1 MIRLKSIIL
10 LSLLILLGSVSCL
23 FAQDKQGTASVV
35 VYFQK
40 ESAIFEPDYRDNG
53 TRLEEFFRK
62 VDVYLNASS
71 LVGVHVEALG
81 TSSPEGQL
89 LFNEIISRERMNS
102 VRKQLLSRTTVTEDI
117 LTETYSA
124 QDWKLLAEL
133 VEADPKVTS
142 KDRILDIIRNGG
154 EDRLERMQE
163 VEYARPFWYIY
174 HNIFPDMRACRITIH
189 YKITDPVKS
198 IEPVQQNSIDVPFLT
213 EIRRERPAATAPSLQ
228 ETPEIEKT
236 AEAKVKETAD
246 VEEITTAEEITEIE
260 EIANAEETVETEK
273 TAEIEEI
280 TPVEEVTEAEEAPEA
295 EDISEVEDTPETE
308 AEPEIKDKPAR
319 KSAPAS
325 TERKLTLKTNVIG
338 WGLSVMNVAAELDI
352 AENWSV
358 SLPFYYSG
366 TNYFSKT
373 VKFRCAILQPEV
385 RYHIPQIN
393 GLYAGAHLGVGWFN
407 YALGGTY
414 RIQDAGGKRP
424 AWGGGLSVGYK
435 MQFKKNPRWGM
446 EFALG
451 AGIYDAKYDKFY
463 NEPNGPYAAKGLH
476 KTFVGIDN
484 ASVSFTYSFDLKKKE
499 DKR

>member
-1 MIRLKSIIL
+1 MIYYKLFLNLRYHGMKLLKRIIF
-10 LSLLILLGSVSCL
+10 LSLLLLGCL
-23 FAQDKQGTASVV
+23 PRIYAQDKRGSESVV
-35 VYFQK
+35 IYFQK
-40 ESAIFEPDYRDNG
+40 EKAIYDENYRDNG
-53 TRLEEFFRK
+53 IRLEEFFEK
-62 VDVYLNASS
+62 VQGYQSASR
-71 LVGVHVEALG
+71 LVEIRIESIG
-81 TSSPEGQL
+81 TSSPEGDP
-89 LFNEIISRERMNS
+89 LFNEIISDERQKS
-102 VRKQLLSRTTVTEDI
+102 LRKHILSNTDI
-117 LTETYSA
+117 PDHLFTQNHIS
-124 QDWKLLAEL
+124 QDWELLASL
-133 VEADPKVTS
+133 IEADPNVTS
-142 KDRILDIIRNGG
+142 KDRILDIVRNGG

-174 HNIFPDMRACRITIH
+174 HNIFPDMRACRITV
-189 YKITDPVKS
+189 YFKIADPVRS
-198 IEPVQQNSIDVPFLT
+198 IEPVRQNSIDVPFLT

-228 ETPEIEKT
+228 KTPEIEET
-236 AEAKVKETAD
+236 VEAKETAD
-246 VEEITTAEEITEIE
+246 IEEITTAEEITEIE

-273 TAEIEEI
+273 TAEIE
-280 TPVEEVTEAEEAPEA
+280 AQ
-295 EDISEVEDTPETE
+295 
-308 AEPEIKDKPAR
+308 PEIKDKPVR

-325 TERKLTLKTNVIG
+325 TERKLTLKTNAIG
-338 WGLSVMNVAAELDI
+338 WGLSVMNVAAEVDI
-352 AENWSV
+352 ADNWSV

>member
-124 QDWKLLAEL
+124 QDWELLEKL

-198 IEPVQQNSIDVPFLT
+198 IEPVQQNSIDVPYLT
-213 EIRRERPAATAPSLQ
+213 EIRRERPAATAPTLQ

-236 AEAKVKETAD
+236 AD
-246 VEEITTAEEITEIE
+246 VEEIIT
-260 EIANAEETVETEK
+260 AEETVETEK
-273 TAEIEEI
+273 TAEI
-280 TPVEEVTEAEEAPEA
+280 
-295 EDISEVEDTPETE
+295 E

-338 WGLSVMNVAAELDI
+338 WGLSVMNVAAEIDI
-352 AENWSV
+352 ADSWSV

-366 TNYFSKT
+366 TNYFT
-373 VKFRCAILQPEV
+373 ETIKFRCAILQPEV

-451 AGIYDAKYDKFY
+451 AGVYDAKYDKFY